1 MDVDSGSDANLTPR
15 KIKSRWQ
22 EKPVAEKVLKEVKY
36 EPTTTWYE
44 KLKAEGG
51 GWEYM
56 YIGGPDN
63 AFTVLGW
70 GK

>member
-1 MDVDSGSDANLTPR
+1 MVAY
-15 KIKSRWQ
+15 
-22 EKPVAEKVLKEVKY
+22 EKKALAEKVLKEVKY